1 MEISYPAQQLNSV
14 FMDTFKRPITVQPK
28 MKVEV
33 WSDIMCP
40 FCYIGKRNYEAAL
53 KQFSGNTHVEIEW
66 HSFQLDPTIPKNMAV
81 KENVYQYL
89 AEKKGMSY
97 DQSAKLH
104 EGLVETAKKAG
115 LEYNFDKAIV
125 ANSFDAHRMIQLAK
139 TKGLGDEA
147 EERLFRAY
155 FTEGR
160 DFGEHETLIEIGK
173 ELGIPGEEIRTVL
186 NSNEYAANVE
196 EDIEEAS
203 AIGVRGVPFFVFNR
217 KYAVSGAQPPEYFL
231 QALNQ
236 SFNEWKTDNPSVEQV
251 TESAV
256 CTTEGECK

>member
-1 MEISYPAQQLNSV
+1 
-14 FMDTFKRPITVQPK
+14 MDKFKTASLPIPK

-40 FCYIGKRNYEAAL
+40 FCYIGKRNYESAL
-53 KQFSGNTHVEIEW
+53 KQFGNRNLVEIEW
-66 HSFQLDPTIPKNMAV
+66 RSFQLDPTIPENTGR

-89 AEKKGMSY
+89 ADKKGIDY
-97 DQSAKLH
+97 EQSAKLH
-104 EGLVETAKKAG
+104 ERLIETAKKAG
-115 LEYNFDKAIV
+115 LEYHFEQAIV
-125 ANSFDAHRMIQLAK
+125 ANSFDAHRLIQLAK

-160 DFGEHETLIEIGK
+160 DFGDHETLIAIGMDLGLPEEEIKTALNSDEFAEKVEADIREAGEIG
-173 ELGIPGEEIRTVL
+173 VQ
-186 NSNEYAANVE
+186 
-196 EDIEEAS
+196 
-203 AIGVRGVPFFVFNR
+203 GVPFFVFDR

-231 QALNQ
+231 QALKQ
-236 SFNEWKTDNPSVEQV
+236 SFGEWRKDNPAGGVIQSE
-251 TESAV
+251 TAV